1 MGKYFDQLTKMK
13 IENVFMAKPYLF
25 FIGAKNQTDGF
36 RSQAPA

>member
-25 FIGAKNQTDGF
+25 FVSDKNLTNGF